1 MDVKGQGIQLV
12 PKTTSQTQY
21 LYNDDRVY
29 GKPISTMR
37 QEPEVPVLILSDN
50 NDISRPLPPITKHR
64 DNLHLGKNH
73 VYPHFSSLELF
84 D

>member
-37 QEPEVPVLILSDN
+37 QEPDVPVLIHSDS
-50 NDISRPLPPITKHR
+50 NDISPPITS
-64 DNLHLGKNH
+64 N
-73 VYPHFSSLELF
+73 YQT
-84 D
+84 